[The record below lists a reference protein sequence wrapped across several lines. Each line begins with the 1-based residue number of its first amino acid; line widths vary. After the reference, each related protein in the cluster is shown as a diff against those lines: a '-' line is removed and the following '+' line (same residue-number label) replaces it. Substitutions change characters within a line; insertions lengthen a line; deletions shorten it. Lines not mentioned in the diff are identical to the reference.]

1 MNRIVQRFGE
11 LKARGET
18 AFIPYITAGDPS
30 IEQTEK
36 IVLALAG
43 AGCDVIEFGVPFS
56 DPVGDGPVIAEA
68 AQRALARGATL
79 ERILDLVNRLRT
91 QTHVPIL
98 LFSYYNPLLAFGIP
112 RFAREAAAAGVDGV
126 LCVDLPAEEADD
138 YKAELDRAG
147 LCTVF
152 LVAPTTSEERLEAI
166 LSRCTGFVYYV
177 SRLGVTGERAGLA
190 ADLRDALAR
199 IKRHTDKPVAV
210 GFGIS
215 TPEQARTIAG
225 MADGVIVGSALVRL
239 IAQTG
244 DTPETAAR
252 AGQFARALAHASKGK
267 IA

>member
-1 MNRIVQRFGE
+1 MNRIVQRFDE
-11 LKARGET
+11 LKTRRET

-30 IEQTEK
+30 IDQTEK
-36 IVLALAG
+36 IVLALAE

-68 AQRALARGATL
+68 AHRALARGATI
-79 ERILDLVNRLRT
+79 EQILDLVKRLRART
-91 QTHVPIL
+91 QVPIL
-98 LFSYYNPLLAFGIP
+98 LFSYYNPLLAFGIS

-126 LCVDLPAEEADD
+126 LCVDLPAEEADE
-138 YKAELDRAG
+138 YKAELDQAG

-152 LVAPTTSEERLEAI
+152 LVAPTTSEDRLESI
-166 LSRCTGFVYYV
+166 LSRCSGFVYYV
-177 SRLGVTGERAGLA
+177 SRLGVTGERADLA

-215 TPEQARTIAG
+215 TPEQARAIAG

-244 DTPETAAR
+244 HAPESATKV
-252 AGQFARALAHASKGK
+252 GQFAKVLADASKGR
-267 IA
+267 